1 MLSIYH
7 SWDVLMMAEGHW
19 KQSWDN
25 QWQPQ
30 KGKGQKGG
38 RAGGGKGVK
47 APWASKAK
55 IGSRK
60 GTLAH
65 H

>member
-7 SWDVLMMAEGHW
+7 SWDVLMMAEGQW
-19 KQSWDN
+19 KQSWSSQ

-30 KGKGQKGG
+30 KGGRGG
-38 RAGGGKGVK
+38 RGGGKGVK
-47 APWASKAK
+47 APWAAK
-55 IGSRK
+55 PKTGSRK